1 MSYQDNYFAISVR
14 LGVCQR
20 QAHCIGNQDNV
31 QSIADTDNEFTEC
44 QASRKKVQSIGIS
57 PVSLQ
62 VFMKTL
68 KNDISEAY
76 KVQADYLKIMI
87 K

>member
-1 MSYQDNYFAISVR
+1 MNS
-14 LGVCQR
+14 L
-20 QAHCIGNQDNV
+20 NV
-31 QSIADTDNEFTEC
+31 KHQE
-44 QASRKKVQSIGIS
+44 KKVQSIGIS

-76 KVQADYLKIMI
+76 EVQADCLKIMI